1 MTFFQ
6 HDSSKSRQRFG
17 CTELTCQYNLG
28 HQGCLDD
35 KGTGIGTKT
44 TELAC
49 QHDLRL
55 LDDKGTYRRV
65 KSEVERS
72 ELSGG
77 VETVNRNVENCEPRS
92 DRRKEIRRT
101 EDFENSVKA

>member
-1 MTFFQ
+1 M
-6 HDSSKSRQRFG
+6 
-17 CTELTCQYNLG
+17 
-28 HQGCLDD
+28 
-35 KGTGIGTKT
+35 
-44 TELAC
+44 
-49 QHDLRL
+49 
-55 LDDKGTYRRV
+55 RV